1 MEDLMKKVMCL
12 CLLFLSYSGSAQVKF
27 FKLFGDNGYDEGKG
41 IVQLADS
48 SYMVTGRSSSFLEAP
63 SQAFLLKV
71 DKFGEH
77 VWAKDFGGQESDAGM
92 RVMSWEDSVFFIAG
106 YSNSY
111 SSGDFDAYLIKTDK
125 HGNLISQSTYGGDGW
140 EKIHDALI
148 TPDSNLL
155 MVGETTS
162 TVNSNSNF
170 YILRTDKDGNAI
182 WTLNFGSEGEDR
194 LNSVKQLNDTIFY
207 AVGTHF
213 NIDSTLNKGVVI
225 KFHINGTVEWL
236 KEFGEYGE
244 YELNDFYFFVNSIYC
259 IGQRKYPETGD
270 WDNFNLRIFLS
281 GAYENEDSGHSS
293 GDVMYKGLTPYGSNG
308 YVYVAST
315 YKNQFSMFNT
325 QDVAYE
331 RNYGSL
337 YWFEEYVQ
345 IGSGMDDE
353 HGDIIPTN
361 DLGAAAVGTVQSDE
375 WGGSAVYVIKIG
387 PNDDFPAVSF
397 NSTESLVYLEELLT
411 MNDLKVLPNPA
422 TDEFNVLTKRSGIT
436 TMNVYDAQGRLCS
449 KGTFEKEMEVNTSN
463 WNNGLYFLQFHFEDG
478 VSKVMKVQVSH

>member
-1 MEDLMKKVMCL
+1 MEDLMKKIVFFCAL
-12 CLLFLSYSGSAQVKF
+12 VLSFSSSAQVKF

-48 SYMVTGRSSSFLEAP
+48 SYMVTGRSSSFLDAP

-77 VWAKDFGGQESDAGM
+77 VWAKDFGGSESDAGV
-92 RVMSWEDSVFFIAG
+92 RVMSWNDSVFFMAG

-125 HGNLISQSTYGGDGW
+125 NGNLISQQTYGDQGW
-140 EKIHDALI
+140 EKINDALL
-148 TPDSNLL
+148 TPDSNLI

-162 TVNSNSNF
+162 TSNSNSNF
-170 YILRTDKDGNAI
+170 YILRTDKDGNEI
-182 WTLNFGSEGEDR
+182 WNLNFGSSGEDR

-213 NIDSTLNKGVVI
+213 NSDSTLNKGVVI

-236 KEFGEYGE
+236 NEFGQYGE
-244 YELNDFYFFVNSIYC
+244 YELNDFYFFVNSIYAV
-259 IGQRKYPETGD
+259 GQRKYPETGD
-270 WDNFNLRIFLS
+270 FDNFNLRIFLT
-281 GAYENEDSGHSS
+281 GAYESEDSGHSS

-337 YWFEEYVQ
+337 YWYEEYVQ

-387 PNDDFPAVSF
+387 PNDDFPAVNF
-397 NSTESLVYLEELLT
+397 TGTQSLVYLEELLNT
-411 MNDLKVLPNPA
+411 HDLNVIPNPA
-422 TDEFNVLTKRSGIT
+422 SDQFKILTKKTGNVSLQ
-436 TMNVYDAQGRLCS
+436 VYDALGRVCS
-449 KGTFEKEMEVNTSN
+449 NFHFEKEMLVNTSE
-463 WNNGLYFLQFHFEDG
+463 WTNGLYILQFNFENGDTK
-478 VSKVMKVQVSH
+478 SMKLHINH